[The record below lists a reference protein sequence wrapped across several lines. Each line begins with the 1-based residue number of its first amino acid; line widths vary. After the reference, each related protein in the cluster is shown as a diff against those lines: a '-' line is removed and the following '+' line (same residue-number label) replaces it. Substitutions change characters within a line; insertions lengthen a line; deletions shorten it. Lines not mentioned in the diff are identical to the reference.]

1 MNNYEYLLSDIS
13 ILKGVG
19 KSLVTKFKRKN
30 INTIFDLIL
39 SIPSKYID
47 RSNETKIKELHIG
60 KIQSHYKKK
69 GTDGMST
76 RIFFYGTFIFIFLV
90 IKFFLTSAKY

>member
-19 KSLVTKFKRKN
+19 KSLATKFKRKN

-39 SIPSKYID
+39 STPSKYND
-47 RSNETKIKELHIG
+47 RSIETKL
-60 KIQSHYKKK
+60 
-69 GTDGMST
+69 
-76 RIFFYGTFIFIFLV
+76 RTFILE
-90 IKFFLTSAKY
+90 KSKQLQ

>member
-19 KSLVTKFKRKN
+19 KSLITNFRKKN

-39 SIPSKYID
+39 YLPRNI
-47 RSNETKIKELHIG
+47 
-60 KIQSHYKKK
+60 
-69 GTDGMST
+69 
-76 RIFFYGTFIFIFLV
+76 
-90 IKFFLTSAKY
+90 

>member
-1 MNNYEYLLSDIS
+1 MDDLLVLI
-13 ILKGVG
+13 IIITIA
-19 KSLVTKFKRKN
+19 VTVDK
-30 INTIFDLIL
+30 
-39 SIPSKYID
+39 
-47 RSNETKIKELHIG
+47 

>member
-30 INTIFDLIL
+30 I
-39 SIPSKYID
+39 
-47 RSNETKIKELHIG
+47 
-60 KIQSHYKKK
+60 
-69 GTDGMST
+69 
-76 RIFFYGTFIFIFLV
+76 
-90 IKFFLTSAKY
+90 KFS